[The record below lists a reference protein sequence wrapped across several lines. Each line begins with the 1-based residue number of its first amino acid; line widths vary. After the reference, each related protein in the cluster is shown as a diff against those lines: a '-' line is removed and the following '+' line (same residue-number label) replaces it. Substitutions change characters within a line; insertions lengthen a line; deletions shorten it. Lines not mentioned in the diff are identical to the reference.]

1 MTTQTTQAGQTTTPP
16 TTTAGG
22 PDRPPLN
29 EAAAQ
34 EFAARGIEVFNHAFV
49 ALLTSIGHQTGL
61 FEVLADLPPSTSE
74 EVADAAGLN
83 ERYVREWLNGLT
95 TAQFVL
101 YDSGARTY
109 WLPPEHALSLT
120 RAGGAQNIG
129 PMMAFVSLL
138 GEVEQPIIEC
148 FRTGGGLSYADYP
161 RFHEFMAA
169 SSAAV
174 VDDALLDETLPLA
187 GGVVD
192 RLREGIDVL
201 DIGCGQG
208 HAVNVMAQAFPTSR
222 FTGYDFSEEAIERA
236 RAEAAE
242 LGVANTR
249 FEVVDVA
256 RLQETAAFDLVT
268 AFDAIHD
275 QADPAGVLAGV
286 RRALRPGGTFLMI
299 DIKASSNVEDNIAMP
314 WGAFVYTVSTMHCM
328 SVSLGLDGAGL
339 GTAWGRQLAT
349 SMLRDAGFTDIE
361 VHEPETDPIN
371 LYYVARP

>member
-1 MTTQTTQAGQTTTPP
+1 MATQTTPQTTRTGPP
-16 TTTAGG
+16 AAQPGVDV
-22 PDRPPLN
+22 PAIN

-34 EFAARGIEVFNHAFV
+34 EFAGRAIEVFNHASV

-61 FEVLADLPPSTSE
+61 FEALVGLPPSTSE
-74 EVADAAGLN
+74 EIADAAGLH
-83 ERYVREWLNGLT
+83 ERYVREWLNGMT

-101 YDSGARTY
+101 YDSEAHTY

-120 RAGGAQNIG
+120 TAGGAQNLG
-129 PMMAFVSLL
+129 PMMAFVALL

-148 FRTGGGLSYADYP
+148 FRNGGGLSYADYP
-161 RFHEFMAA
+161 RFHAFMAA

-174 VDDALLDETLPLA
+174 VDDALLDETLPTA
-187 GGVVD
+187 PGVVD

-208 HAVNVMAQAFPTSR
+208 HAINVMAQAFPASR
-222 FTGYDFSEEAIERA
+222 FVGYDFSEEAIDRA
-236 RAEAAE
+236 RAEAAD
-242 LGVANTR
+242 LGVANAR

-256 RLQETAAFDLVT
+256 GLRETAAYDLVT

-275 QADPAGVLAGV
+275 QADPTGALAGA
-286 RRALRPGGTFLMI
+286 RRALRPGGTFLMV
-299 DIKASSNVEDNIAMP
+299 DIKASSNVEDNIALP
-314 WGAFVYTVSTMHCM
+314 WAAFVYTVSTMHCM

-361 VHEPETDPIN
+361 VHEPETDPLN